1 MRDVSQAFWIAVPVG
16 LSLICILL
24 GLVPVGVGT
33 GGTIAPIFTLAVV
46 YFFSVHR
53 PEFFPPWAVFF
64 IGLLQDIMSGGPLGL
79 YTVVLLAAY
88 GLTHSQRLFLM
99 GRGFSTLWVGF
110 LAICAIA
117 AVIMWFGASVHYG
130 IAVNPLPLLW
140 QAGITALI
148 YPPVS
153 FILTR
158 INRQMAILAPA
169 A

>member
-1 MRDVSQAFWIAVPVG
+1 MRDMSQAVWIGVPVA
-16 LSLICILL
+16 LSLLCILL

-46 YFFSVHR
+46 FFFAIHR

-64 IGLLQDIMSGGPLGL
+64 VGLLQDVVSGGPVGL

-88 GLTHSQRLFLM
+88 GLTHSQRLFLV
-99 GRGFSTLWVGF
+99 GRGFSTLWSAF
-110 LAICAIA
+110 IAICAISA
-117 AVIMWFGASVHYG
+117 FICWFGASVHYG
-130 IAVNPLPLLW
+130 QAVNPVPLLW
-140 QAGITALI
+140 QAGITALV
-148 YPPVS
+148 YPPLS

-158 INRQMAILAPA
+158 INRQLMALVPA

>member
-33 GGTIAPIFTLAVV
+33 GGTIAPIFTLTIV
-46 YFFSVHR
+46 YFFAVHR

-64 IGLLQDIMSGGPLGL
+64 IGLLQDTLSGGPLGL

-88 GLTHSQRLFLM
+88 ALTHSQRLFLV
-99 GRGFSTLWVGF
+99 GRGFSTMWTGF
-110 LAICAIA
+110 LAICAISV
-117 AVIMWFGASVHYG
+117 VIMWFGASVHYG
-130 IAVNPLPLLW
+130 IAINPLPLLW
-140 QAGITALI
+140 QAGVTALV
-148 YPPVS
+148 YPPIS
-153 FILTR
+153 FVLTR
-158 INRQMAILAPA
+158 INQRLAVLAPA

>member
-110 LAICAIA
+110 LAICAISS
-117 AVIMWFGASVHYG
+117 VIMWFGASVHYG

-158 INRQMAILAPA
+158 INRQMTILAPA